1 LLKVYSLILKQ
12 GILAQTLRNAED
24 SSHRMYARW
33 QYRQNSLYFSLLAGK
48 LPRRRVSVDCI
59 RHQAVPSNR
68 VISSQVQMGRLCRGL
83 RWANFRE
90 KRRKLLQR

>member
-33 QYRQNSLYFSLLAGK
+33 QYRQNSLYFSLLAGNSPGDGFRLTASATTQSFRTK
-48 LPRRRVSVDCI
+48 VLRVDS
-59 RHQAVPSNR
+59 R
-68 VISSQVQMGRLCRGL
+68 
-83 RWANFRE
+83 
-90 KRRKLLQR
+90 